1 MYFEFH
7 QLPDHV
13 QSLITDFV
21 DLNAFSSGENREY
34 YRGGYELIRYA
45 MPNEELVDKEENLN
59 MILRQRLSPDDY
71 IDLGR
76 YA

>member
-1 MYFEFH
+1 MESNSEKRKIEMYFEFH

-45 MPNEELVDKEENLN
+45 CLLYT
-59 MILRQRLSPDDY
+59 SPSPRDS
-71 IDLGR
+71 
-76 YA
+76 